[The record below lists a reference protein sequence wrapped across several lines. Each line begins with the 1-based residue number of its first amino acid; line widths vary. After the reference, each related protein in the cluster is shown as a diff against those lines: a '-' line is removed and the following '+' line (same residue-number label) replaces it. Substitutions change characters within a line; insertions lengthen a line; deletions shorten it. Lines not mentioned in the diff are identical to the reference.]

1 MAVRLGAAVYCADRC
16 RLLFVTHIGPNLD
29 WSVTY
34 FAGDHAVYRVVA
46 TGALAAQ
53 P

>member
-1 MAVRLGAAVYCADRC
+1 MAVRLGAAVYRADRC
-16 RLLFVTHIGPNLD
+16 RLLFVTHIGTNLD
-29 WSVTY
+29 WPATY
-34 FAGDHAVYRVVA
+34 LAGDHAVYRVVA